1 MAKCMTTAN
10 SDTILNKV
18 AGAVPNACTYVFQ
31 LAGSSRHSHSAEEQG
46 EAQRGQGHPD
56 GEGQS
61 WLRPH
66 LLTSQP
72 LLLTSARPCQTGYKR
87 LQNPSI
93 AARRQRRRPL
103 DSRCPHGFFFFFL
116 KSLQDVQ
123 CFGLFIV
130 FIKCVPTISATVCQL
145 SGTERGDGV
154 QMSGETFSKVLFEAI
169 VLPREQITTSLNVS
183 LTWPDLEAWEGFPAF
198 LWLSWQ
204 EESHR
209 SLR

>member
-103 DSRCPHGFFFFFL
+103 DSRCPHGFFFFFSKVCRTCNVL
-116 KSLQDVQ
+116 VCLLSSLSAFLPFRRLCVNYLGQREETE
-123 CFGLFIV
+123 F
-130 FIKCVPTISATVCQL
+130 KCQ
-145 SGTERGDGV
+145 ERH
-154 QMSGETFSKVLFEAI
+154 SPKCFSKPSFCPGNRL
-169 VLPREQITTSLNVS
+169 
-183 LTWPDLEAWEGFPAF
+183 
-198 LWLSWQ
+198 
-204 EESHR
+204 
-209 SLR
+209 LRL

>member
-1 MAKCMTTAN
+1 M
-10 SDTILNKV
+10 D
-18 AGAVPNACTYVFQ
+18 
-31 LAGSSRHSHSAEEQG
+31 
-46 EAQRGQGHPD
+46 
-56 GEGQS
+56 
-61 WLRPH
+61 
-66 LLTSQP
+66 
-72 LLLTSARPCQTGYKR
+72 
-87 LQNPSI
+87 
-93 AARRQRRRPL
+93 
-103 DSRCPHGFFFFFL
+103 FFFFFL

-183 LTWPDLEAWEGFPAF
+183 LTWPGLEAWEGFPAF

-209 SLR
+209 SLAPLGPGKHSLAPKMLSTQCYFLRLLTDLSVWPSHCCGLSPCNRFFLPPGGAIPAPPVPLPHLAPLRTSPRAHFEVERVIFQQRHSSCPAVTIK

>member
-1 MAKCMTTAN
+1 MPEEAA
-10 SDTILNKV
+10 
-18 AGAVPNACTYVFQ
+18 AGFTLPA
-31 LAGSSRHSHSAEEQG
+31 
-46 EAQRGQGHPD
+46 
-56 GEGQS
+56 
-61 WLRPH
+61 W
-66 LLTSQP
+66 
-72 LLLTSARPCQTGYKR
+72 
-87 LQNPSI
+87 I
-93 AARRQRRRPL
+93 
-103 DSRCPHGFFFFFL
+103 FFFFL

-183 LTWPDLEAWEGFPAF
+183 LTWPGLEAWEGFPAF